1 MRCISDDP
9 QRVGEVQAVQNKLPL
24 GGEDAPS
31 LSRPEPAPDD
41 IRTQLDRIIASSEF
55 PRVGRS
61 AAFLTYVTE
70 EALAG
75 RAERIKGYTIAV
87 EVFKRSEGFK
97 QDDPVVRIEAG
108 RLRRLLERYYLVAGQ
123 RDPIRIDIPKGGY
136 APSFV
141 WNDEVGDAVAH
152 DVDTPVP
159 RRSSFGLQ
167 HLMPFGFGIGVML
180 GAGVVAIGL
189 LAHLLPGQSKALP
202 FQGGPTLVVAP
213 FADLGDGAQSELYSV
228 GLTEELLTA
237 LPRFKEVQVFG
248 RETSRSLS
256 PGVPASQVRGELGAR
271 FLLAGGV
278 RISGNRV
285 RVTARLVETE
295 TDKILWSATYDDDT
309 HIRDLFSIQSDV
321 ANKVATAV
329 AQPYGIMAQADAVNP
344 PADDV
349 GLYTCTLGFYA
360 YRAQLTLDQHAN
372 VRNCL
377 EHAVE
382 RYPSFSTGWAMLS
395 IIYLDEERFRFNA
408 RSGTPTAVERSLGA
422 ARRAV
427 QLDAGNTRAL
437 QALMTALFFNQQV
450 AEALKV
456 GEQALETNPND
467 TELLGEFGT
476 RVAQSGQWERGAAL
490 LDRAIVLNPA
500 AGGYYHGMRGFAAYM
515 LHDKRTAL
523 MEISQA
529 DLQKFPLYHAVAAV
543 IYVDADMMD
552 DARREARRF
561 NEMRPDFIP
570 NIVAELKSR
579 NFQPADRARMI
590 ADIRRAGLPAVDE
603 VEASMVFPSKGL
615 PVSVP

>member
-1 MRCISDDP
+1 M
-9 QRVGEVQAVQNKLPL
+9 QNKLQS
-24 GGEDAPS
+24 GREDAPS
-31 LSRPEPAPDD
+31 PSRPEPAPDD
-41 IRTQLDRIIASSEF
+41 IRFQLDRIIASPEF

-87 EVFKRSEGFK
+87 EVFKRSEAFK

-123 RDPIRIDIPKGGY
+123 HDPIRIDIPKGGY

-141 WNDEVGDAVAH
+141 WNEKADDAVAH
-152 DVDTPVP
+152 DVDIPVP

-167 HLMPFGFGIGVML
+167 HLMPVGFGVGVML
-180 GAGVVAIGL
+180 GLSVVAIGL
-189 LAHLLPGQSKALP
+189 FAHMLAGQSKPLP
-202 FQGGPTLVVAP
+202 FPEGPTLVVAP
-213 FADLGDGAQSELYSV
+213 FADLGDGPQSELYSV

-237 LPRFKEVQVFG
+237 LPRFKEVHVFG

-278 RISGNRV
+278 RVSGERV
-285 RVTARLVETE
+285 RVTARLVETD

-309 HIRDLFSIQSDV
+309 HVRDLFSIQSDV

-344 PADDV
+344 PPDDV
-349 GLYTCTLGFYA
+349 GVYTCTLGFYA
-360 YRAQLTLDQHAN
+360 YRAHLTVDQHAD

-377 EHAVE
+377 EQAVE

-395 IIYLDEERFRFNA
+395 IIYLDEERFRFNT
-408 RSGTPTAVERSLGA
+408 RSGTPAAVEHSLSA
-422 ARRAV
+422 ARRGV

-450 AEALKV
+450 AEALKI

-490 LDRAIVLNPA
+490 LDRAIALNPA

-515 LHDKRTAL
+515 LHDKKTAL

-590 ADIRRAGLPAVDE
+590 ADIRRAGLPAMDE
-603 VEASMVFPSKGL
+603 VEASMVLPTKWP